1 MNFEKIKIMLELT
14 DSSKDLLLEMM
25 VEDVTEYLEDLGIK
39 KPKESLIRRLVVL
52 RFNALGSEGLSS
64 ESYNGISQNF
74 LDDLPKD
81 IKREINSLKVVKF

>member
-64 ESYNGISQNF
+64 ESYKGISQNF